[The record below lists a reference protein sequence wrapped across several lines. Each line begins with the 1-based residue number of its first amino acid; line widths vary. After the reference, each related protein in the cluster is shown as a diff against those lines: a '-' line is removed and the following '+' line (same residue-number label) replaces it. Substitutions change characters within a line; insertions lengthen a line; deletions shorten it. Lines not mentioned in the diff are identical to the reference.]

1 MSVTSSERSTAR
13 AQGERSKPRVLRR
26 NSKGARTAEGLIVP
40 VLLVVAWWLVT
51 NAGIVNS
58 LFLPSPEQVWTSMV
72 GLAPRLPSA
81 ILTTV
86 SMTLAG
92 FAIGTAVGILTGLL
106 LAFSKHVRLLLG
118 GIFDALRPVPVFAL
132 IPLFILWFGLGRPP
146 QIILVAFGTFV
157 VLVVSTLEAIRN
169 VSPTHIKAALNLGA
183 SRTFTYR
190 TVIVPSITPHL
201 AGAVRVSAAASWGL
215 GVAAEFIGAQDGLG
229 YLMINRQTYLDTA
242 GILVIVILYS
252 IIAFIFDLLIR
263 SVQRR
268 VLRWTDRDQTS
279 SHIGSILGVS

>member
-1 MSVTSSERSTAR
+1 MTMTTPTRVPVDPRGR
-13 AQGERSKPRVLRR
+13 RPFWRSKPF
-26 NSKGARTAEGLIVP
+26 AIAEGFFIP
-40 VLLVVAWWLVT
+40 IILLVIWWLAT
-51 NAGIVNS
+51 RGGAVNP
-58 LFLPSPEQVWTSMV
+58 LFLPSPEQIWTSLV

-81 ILTTV
+81 VFTTV
-86 SMTLAG
+86 SMTLTG
-92 FAIGTAVGILTGLL
+92 FVLGTLGGILIGLL
-106 LAFSKHVRLLLG
+106 LAFSKHVRLLTG
-118 GIFDALRPVPVFAL
+118 PIFDALRPVPVFAL

-169 VSPTHIKAALNLGA
+169 VSPTYVKAALNLGA
-183 SRTFTYR
+183 SRAFIYR

-252 IIAFIFDLLIR
+252 LIAFLFDLLIR
-263 SVQRR
+263 FLQRKL
-268 VLRWTDRDQTS
+268 LRWTERDQLST
-279 SHIGSILGVS
+279 HIGSVLGVS

>member
-1 MSVTSSERSTAR
+1 MTMTTPTRVPVD
-13 AQGERSKPRVLRR
+13 PRRR
-26 NSKGARTAEGLIVP
+26 RPLWRTKAFAIAEGFFIP
-40 VLLVVAWWLVT
+40 IILLAVWWLAT
-51 NAGIVNS
+51 SGGGVNP
-58 LFLPSPEQVWTSMV
+58 LFFPSPQQIWDSLV

-81 ILTTV
+81 VFTTV
-86 SMTLAG
+86 SMTLTG
-92 FAIGTAVGILTGLL
+92 FVLGTLGGILIGLL
-106 LAFSKHVRLLLG
+106 LAYSKHVRLLTG
-118 GIFDALRPVPVFAL
+118 PIFDALRPVPVFAL

-169 VSPTHIKAALNLGA
+169 VSPTYIKAALNLGA
-183 SRTFTYR
+183 SRAFIYR

-252 IIAFIFDLLIR
+252 IVAFLFDLLIR
-263 SVQRR
+263 FFQRKM
-268 VLRWTDRDQTS
+268 LRWTERDQLST
-279 SHIGSILGVS
+279 HIGSVLGVS

>member
-1 MSVTSSERSTAR
+1 MTTATAQVPQRTPAR
-13 AQGERSKPRVLRR
+13 AHRR
-26 NSKGARTAEGLIVP
+26 PFYRTRAFHIAEGFLIP
-40 VLLVVAWWLVT
+40 VILIIVWWLAT
-51 NAGIVNS
+51 ANGAVNP
-58 LFLPSPEQVWTSMV
+58 LLLPSPTQMLTSFV

-92 FAIGTAVGILTGLL
+92 FLLGTLSGILIGLL
-106 LAFSKHVRLLLG
+106 LAFSKHLRLLTG
-118 GIFDALRPVPVFAL
+118 PIFDALRPVPVFAL

-146 QIILVAFGTFV
+146 QIALVAFGTFV

-169 VSPTHIKAALNLGA
+169 VSPTYVKAALNLGA
-183 SRTFTYR
+183 SRAFIYR

-229 YLMINRQTYLDTA
+229 YLMINRQNYLDTA
-242 GILVIVILYS
+242 GILVIVVLYS
-252 IIAFIFDLLIR
+252 IIAFLFDLLIR
-263 SVQRR
+263 FLQSKL
-268 VLRWTDRDQTS
+268 LRWTERDQLST
-279 SHIGSILGVS
+279 HIGSVLGVS